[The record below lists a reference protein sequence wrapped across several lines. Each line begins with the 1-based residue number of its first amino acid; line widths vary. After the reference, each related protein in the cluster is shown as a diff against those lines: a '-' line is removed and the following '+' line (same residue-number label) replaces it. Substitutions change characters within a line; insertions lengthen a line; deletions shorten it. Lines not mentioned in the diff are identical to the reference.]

1 MNLSASSYRDIGD
14 ISLAFWT
21 SELQRV
27 DSPLLP
33 SAAALH
39 AIVRGHSALALAQ
52 LWRESRHDTDRIL
65 LKPSDHNPTNLKV
78 WPEDP
83 RGLAGIGATGTKPTG
98 VGGPG
103 YLTFG
108 SYADALREWRRRVV
122 DDPNYKNNVYRA
134 DMTLAEFVQT
144 FAPDWEVH
152 PVTGVDNSSYYRDLV
167 AILTRFAANDT
178 PQEGTP
184 MAYPSTVPGLP
195 GGPLTTIAPVRVKL
209 IPSGRTYQRPGI
221 KAAKPRRSV
230 QHGNGNSESSA
241 KGEAIYLVD
250 MAAEGRQAS
259 YHSATDDT
267 ETWVMVP
274 VDEVT
279 WQAADGAG
287 PGNMN
292 GLSNEMVEDA
302 DIWAS
307 PARAKQ
313 CVDNAADFMGGCAAR
328 LDIAEPEQHWTFN
341 YMLPSSLRH
350 DCPNKLRYRKIG
362 NENAWTYYVRQWRA
376 AKAAELRR
384 MGGVVVT
391 PAPPTYAKPI
401 EIPELKALSLGK
413 YDTATG
419 VVSRDGDDFIF
430 VADVVE
436 ATRDTPRLQYASS
449 SAPRVGPDLKKG
461 ERFVVSWLVK
471 AADGLWYYIT
481 PPVYSQSGALL
492 WGWTRVRQADTKRIA
507 DAPVIPQEADALGEA
522 A

>member
-1 MNLSASSYRDIGD
+1 MNLNASSYRGIGD
-14 ISLAFWT
+14 VSLAFWT

-27 DSPLLP
+27 GSPLLP
-33 SAAALH
+33 DAAALYAAAQPH
-39 AIVRGHSALALAQ
+39 TALCLAQ
-52 LWRESRHDTDRIL
+52 MWRECSYETDRL
-65 LKPSDHNPTNLKV
+65 LLSPEDHNPLNLRPNYPGGTV
-78 WPEDP
+78 ETVP
-83 RGLAGIGATGTKPTG
+83 GATGIRHD
-98 VGGPG
+98 
-103 YLTFG
+103 YLTFA
-108 SYADALREWRRRVV
+108 SPVDCVREWKRRLFE
-122 DDPNYKNNVYRA
+122 DATYKGGTYLQA
-134 DMTLAEFVQT
+134 TTLAEAMALY
-144 FAPDWEVH
+144 APVGDAH
-152 PVTGVDNSSYYRDLV
+152 PLTGDANETYAADI
-167 AILTRFAANDT
+167 ATILARFAANNT

-184 MAYPSTVPGLP
+184 MAYPSIVPGLP

-230 QHGNGNSESSA
+230 QHGNGNSDSSA

-259 YHSATDDT
+259 YHSATDDL

-328 LDIAEPEQHWTFN
+328 LDIADPEQHWTFN
-341 YMLPSSLRH
+341 YMLPPSLRH

-362 NENAWTYYVRQWRA
+362 TENAWTYYVRQWRA

-436 ATRDTPRLQYASS
+436 ATKDTPRLQYASS
-449 SAPRVGPDLKKG
+449 SAPRVGADLKKG